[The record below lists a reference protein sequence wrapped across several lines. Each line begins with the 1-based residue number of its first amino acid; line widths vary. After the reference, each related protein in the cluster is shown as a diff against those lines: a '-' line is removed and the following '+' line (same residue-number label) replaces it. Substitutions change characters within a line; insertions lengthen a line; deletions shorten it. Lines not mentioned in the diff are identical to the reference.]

1 MEMGV
6 LKPFEITSSART
18 GVSVEAAKAD
28 SNVSMQTDIAVAKTQ
43 SEKADTQSQLS
54 QQPVSTDRVETD
66 RETLAAAV
74 SDMQNFVQSVQ
85 RDINFNVDD
94 SSGRVVINVTEA
106 ISGEIIRQ
114 IPSEEALRLSESMS
128 EIRSLLFKA
137 EA

>member
-18 GVSVEAAKAD
+18 GVAVEPGKAGTPAGGQLVAAEKASGNSAQVQSLVGAEPAVEA
-28 SNVSMQTDIAVAKTQ
+28 
-43 SEKADTQSQLS
+43 
-54 QQPVSTDRVETD
+54 D
-66 RETLAAAV
+66 RETLEAAV
-74 SDMQNFVQSVQ
+74 TDMQNFVQSVQ

-106 ISGEIIRQ
+106 TSGDVIRQ
-114 IPSEEALRLSESMS
+114 IPSEEALRLSENLS

>member
-18 GVSVEAAKAD
+18 GVSVEAAKASVISGGQKD
-28 SNVSMQTDIAVAKTQ
+28 VAAENVSGRSAEAQ
-43 SEKADTQSQLS
+43 SRNTA
-54 QQPVSTDRVETD
+54 ETNAEPD
-66 RETLAAAV
+66 RETLEAAV

-106 ISGEIIRQ
+106 TSGDVIRQ
-114 IPSEEALRLSESMS
+114 IPSEEALRLSENLS

>member
-18 GVSVEAAKAD
+18 GVSVEAAKAGTPAGG
-28 SNVSMQTDIAVAKTQ
+28 QTDIAL
-43 SEKADTQSQLS
+43 EKAPGKTAEALS
-54 QQPVSTDRVETD
+54 RIAVEQPVETD
-66 RETLAAAV
+66 RETLEAAV

-106 ISGEIIRQ
+106 TSGDIIRQ
-114 IPSEEALRLSESMS
+114 IPSEEALRLSENLS

>member
-18 GVSVEAAKAD
+18 GVAVEAAKAGT
-28 SNVSMQTDIAVAKTQ
+28 SAGMQTDTAAAKTQ
-43 SEKADTQSQLS
+43 SEKAGTQSPLA
-54 QQPVSTDRVETD
+54 QQPVETD
-66 RETLAAAV
+66 RETLDAAV

-94 SSGRVVINVTEA
+94 SSGRVVINVTEGV
-106 ISGEIIRQ
+106 SGDVIRQ
-114 IPSEEALRLSESMS
+114 IPSEEALRLSENLS

>member
-1 MEMGV
+1 MEVGV

-18 GVSVEAAKAD
+18 GVSVEAAKAGT
-28 SNVSMQTDIAVAKTQ
+28 SAGMQTDTALAKAR
-43 SEKADTQSQLS
+43 SEKAEFTSPLA
-54 QQPVSTDRVETD
+54 QQAVETD
-66 RETLAAAV
+66 REVLDAAV

-106 ISGEIIRQ
+106 TSGEVIRQ
-114 IPSEEALRLSESMS
+114 IPSEEALQLSENLA

>member
-1 MEMGV
+1 MELGV

-18 GVSVEAAKAD
+18 GVAVEAAKAGA
-28 SNVSMQTDIAVAKTQ
+28 SVVTQTDTAVAKTQ
-43 SEKADTQSQLS
+43 GEKADTQAPLA
-54 QQPVSTDRVETD
+54 QQPVSTDREALD
-66 RETLAAAV
+66 AAV

-106 ISGEIIRQ
+106 TSGDVIRQ
-114 IPSEEALRLSESMS
+114 IPSEEALRLSENLS

>member
-18 GVSVEAAKAD
+18 GVSVEAAKAGD
-28 SNVSMQTDIAVAKTQ
+28 TAGMQTDPAIAKAQ
-43 SEKADTQSQLS
+43 SEKAAIQSPLA
-54 QQPVSTDRVETD
+54 QQPVSTDREALD
-66 RETLAAAV
+66 AAV

-94 SSGRVVINVTEA
+94 SSGRVVINVTEG
-106 ISGEIIRQ
+106 ISGDVIRQ
-114 IPSEEALRLSESMS
+114 IPSEEALRLSENLS

>member
-6 LKPFEITSSART
+6 LKPFEVASTARA
-18 GVSVEAAKAD
+18 GVSVEAGSVGRAAGRQMDVASATSSIIKDQAA
-28 SNVSMQTDIAVAKTQ
+28 SRSITD
-43 SEKADTQSQLS
+43 
-54 QQPVSTDRVETD
+54 QPVEAD
-66 RETLAAAV
+66 REAIEAAV

-106 ISGEIIRQ
+106 TSGEIIRQ
-114 IPSEEALRLSESMS
+114 IPSEEALRLSESLS

>member
-18 GVSVEAAKAD
+18 GVSVEAAKANLVAGGQRD
-28 SNVSMQTDIAVAKTQ
+28 VAAGKGSGQTAEVLSRNAVEPA
-43 SEKADTQSQLS
+43 
-54 QQPVSTDRVETD
+54 VETS
-66 RETLAAAV
+66 RETLEAAV

-106 ISGEIIRQ
+106 ASGDVIRQ
-114 IPSEEALRLSESMS
+114 IPSEEALRLSENLS

>member
-18 GVSVEAAKAD
+18 GVSVEAAKAG
-28 SNVSMQTDIAVAKTQ
+28 VSAGMQTDVAVAKTQ
-43 SEKADTQSQLS
+43 SEKADTPSPIA
-54 QQPVSTDRVETD
+54 QQPVKTD
-66 RETLAAAV
+66 RETLDAAV
-74 SDMQNFVQSVQ
+74 SGMQNFVQSVQ

-106 ISGEIIRQ
+106 ASGDVIRQ

>member
-6 LKPFEITSSART
+6 LKPFEITSSVRT
-18 GVSVEAAKAD
+18 GVSVGAAKA
-28 SNVSMQTDIAVAKTQ
+28 NLAIGGQTAEVLSRNAVEPA
-43 SEKADTQSQLS
+43 
-54 QQPVSTDRVETD
+54 VESS
-66 RETLAAAV
+66 RETLEAAV

-106 ISGEIIRQ
+106 ASGDVIRQ
-114 IPSEEALRLSESMS
+114 IPSEEALRLSESLS

>member
-6 LKPFEITSSART
+6 LKPFGITSSART
-18 GVSVEAAKAD
+18 GVSVEAAKA
-28 SNVSMQTDIAVAKTQ
+28 SVVAGGQKDIAVEKISGGAAEVQ
-43 SEKADTQSQLS
+43 SRDAVKASAEPDRDTL
-54 QQPVSTDRVETD
+54 E
-66 RETLAAAV
+66 AAV

-106 ISGEIIRQ
+106 TSGEVIRQ
-114 IPSEEALRLSESMS
+114 IPSEEALRLSENLS

>member
-18 GVSVEAAKAD
+18 GVSVEAAKAGA
-28 SNVSMQTDIAVAKTQ
+28 NVGTQTDTALAKTQ
-43 SEKADTQSQLS
+43 SEKAETQSPVS
-54 QQPVSTDRVETD
+54 QQAVETD
-66 RETLAAAV
+66 REVLDAAV

-85 RDINFNVDD
+85 REINFNVDD

-106 ISGEIIRQ
+106 TSGDVIRQ
-114 IPSEEALRLSESMS
+114 IPSEEALRLSENLS

>member
-18 GVSVEAAKAD
+18 GVAVEAAIAGA
-28 SNVSMQTDIAVAKTQ
+28 SAGMQTELAKTQ
-43 SEKADTQSQLS
+43 GEKAETPGPLALE
-54 QQPVSTDRVETD
+54 PVGTD
-66 RETLAAAV
+66 RETLEAAV
-74 SDMQNFVQSVQ
+74 SDMQNFVQSVK

-94 SSGRVVINVTEA
+94 SSGRVVVNVTEGS
-106 ISGEIIRQ
+106 SGDVIRQ
-114 IPSEEALRLSESMS
+114 IPSEEALRLSENLS

>member
-18 GVSVEAAKAD
+18 GVSVEAAKA
-28 SNVSMQTDIAVAKTQ
+28 NVAVGGQTDVA
-43 SEKADTQSQLS
+43 SEKSSGKSAEVESRYAVE
-54 QQPVSTDRVETD
+54 PAVETS
-66 RETLAAAV
+66 RETLEAAV

-106 ISGEIIRQ
+106 ATGDVIRQ
-114 IPSEEALRLSESMS
+114 IPSEEALRLSETLS

>member
-1 MEMGV
+1 VNIMEMGV
-6 LKPFEITSSART
+6 LKPFGITSSART
-18 GVSVEAAKAD
+18 GASVEAAKA
-28 SNVSMQTDIAVAKTQ
+28 NLVAGGQTDVVPGKGSVQTAEVLSRNAVEPA
-43 SEKADTQSQLS
+43 
-54 QQPVSTDRVETD
+54 VETS
-66 RETLAAAV
+66 RETLEAAV

-106 ISGEIIRQ
+106 VSGDVIRQ
-114 IPSEEALRLSESMS
+114 IPSEEALRLSENLS

>member
-6 LKPFEITSSART
+6 LKPFEVTNTARA
-18 GVSVEAAKAD
+18 GVSVEAG
-28 SNVSMQTDIAVAKTQ
+28 NVGKTAGRQTDAAAGNASKTDETTASVTNQ
-43 SEKADTQSQLS
+43 EL
-54 QQPVSTDRVETD
+54 VEVDRD
-66 RETLAAAV
+66 AIDAAV

-106 ISGEIIRQ
+106 TSGEVIRQ
-114 IPSEEALRLSESMS
+114 IPSEDALRLSESLS

>member
-18 GVSVEAAKAD
+18 GVSVEAAKA
-28 SNVSMQTDIAVAKTQ
+28 NLVAGGQTDFSAGKGSGQTAEVLSRNAVEPA
-43 SEKADTQSQLS
+43 
-54 QQPVSTDRVETD
+54 VETS
-66 RETLAAAV
+66 RETLEAAV

-106 ISGEIIRQ
+106 ASGDVIRQ
-114 IPSEEALRLSESMS
+114 IPSEEALRLSENLS

>member
-18 GVSVEAAKAD
+18 GVSVEATKAGA
-28 SNVSMQTDIAVAKTQ
+28 SVGTQTDAAVAQ
-43 SEKADTQSQLS
+43 SEKAETLS
-54 QQPVSTDRVETD
+54 LLAKQPAGTD
-66 RETLAAAV
+66 REALDAAV
-74 SDMQNFVQSVQ
+74 SDMQNFAQSVQ

-106 ISGEIIRQ
+106 TSGEIIRQ
-114 IPSEEALRLSESMS
+114 IPSEEALQLSENLA

>member
-6 LKPFEITSSART
+6 LKPFEVTSTARA
-18 GVSVEAAKAD
+18 GVSVEAGSVGRAAGK
-28 SNVSMQTDIAVAKTQ
+28 QTDVASAISSNKTDEATR
-43 SEKADTQSQLS
+43 SSLTD
-54 QQPVSTDRVETD
+54 QPVEAD
-66 RETLAAAV
+66 REAIDAAV

-106 ISGEIIRQ
+106 TSGEVIRQ
-114 IPSEEALRLSESMS
+114 IPSEEALRLSESLS

>member
-18 GVSVEAAKAD
+18 GVAVEAAIAGA
-28 SNVSMQTDIAVAKTQ
+28 SAGMQTELAKMQ
-43 SEKADTQSQLS
+43 GEKAETPSPLALE
-54 QQPVSTDRVETD
+54 PVGTD
-66 RETLAAAV
+66 RETLEAAV
-74 SDMQNFVQSVQ
+74 SDMQNFVQSVK

-94 SSGRVVINVTEA
+94 SSGRVVVNVTEGS
-106 ISGEIIRQ
+106 SGDVIRQ
-114 IPSEEALRLSESMS
+114 IPSEEALRLSENLS

>member
-18 GVSVEAAKAD
+18 GVSVEAAKA
-28 SNVSMQTDIAVAKTQ
+28 NLVAGGQTDVVPGKGSGQTAEVLSRNAVEPA
-43 SEKADTQSQLS
+43 
-54 QQPVSTDRVETD
+54 VETS
-66 RETLAAAV
+66 RETLEAAV

-106 ISGEIIRQ
+106 ASGDVIRQ
-114 IPSEEALRLSESMS
+114 IPSEEALRLSENLS